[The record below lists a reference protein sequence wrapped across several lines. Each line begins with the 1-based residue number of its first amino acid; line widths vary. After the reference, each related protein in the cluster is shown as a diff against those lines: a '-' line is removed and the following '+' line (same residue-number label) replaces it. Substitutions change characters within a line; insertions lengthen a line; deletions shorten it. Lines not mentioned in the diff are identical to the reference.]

1 MRSQVEQTIDQTL
14 VLGMRVIFGSFLMG
28 VLIFLGLSVV
38 MHLTQEPPIEIPLES
53 VSNTITIFTLA
64 YMLFAIPI
72 SGIVFKKLLKVEQK
86 SNPTTIL
93 ANIRTAMLARVAIF
107 ELAALFAA
115 TAIFIAVLDGY
126 LIGNPLIWLNLVPL
140 AYFTLHIA
148 MNFPSKQR
156 IMTIYDENFI

>member
-14 VLGMRVIFGSFLMG
+14 ILGLRVIFGSFLMG

-38 MHLTQEPPIEIPLES
+38 MHLTQEPPAEIPLES
-53 VSNTITIFTLA
+53 VSSPITIFTLA

-72 SGIVFKKLLKVEQK
+72 SGIVFKKLLKVEKK

-126 LIGNPLIWLNLVPL
+126 ILGNSMIWLNLVPL

-148 MNFPSKQR
+148 MNFPSKQG
-156 IMTIYDENFI
+156 ILTIYDENYT

>member
-1 MRSQVEQTIDQTL
+1 MRSQVEQTIDDTL
-14 VLGMRVIFGSFLMG
+14 VLGLRVIFGSFLMG
-28 VLIFLGLSVV
+28 VLIFLGLSVL
-38 MHLTQEPPIEIPLES
+38 MHFTQEPPLDIPLES

-72 SGIVFKKLLKVEQK
+72 SGILFKKLLKVDQK

-126 LIGNPLIWLNLVPL
+126 ILGNAMIWLNLVPL

-156 IMTIYDENFI
+156 ILTIYDENFT